1 MQTEGAFPQPAT
13 CACRPSIVNQLGRRR
28 LLLGGVAF
36 ALLVAGFAWQ
46 WSWLVAIGVAP
57 VLISAAPCLAMCAL
71 GLCMHRMGSRAGSIT
86 QDAPTARLASENS
99 SPQQES

>member
-1 MQTEGAFPQPAT
+1 
-13 CACRPSIVNQLGRRR
+13 
-28 LLLGGVAF
+28 
-36 ALLVAGFAWQ
+36 
-46 WSWLVAIGVAP
+46 VAP